1 MGKITDAIL
10 IKGLPATD
18 ARNANKV
25 NLWALLWAATLVLSL
40 TMQEMQIIQGAAMS
54 VAIASLNLAVGMILV
69 ISYRRMLITLDE
81 MERRIQ
87 YNALASAVAASLL
100 VYGVNSIL
108 SNVALTEELSSSE
121 MIMIL
126 SLTYCVSLIAGRVR
140 MA

>member
-25 NLWALLWAATLVLSL
+25 NLWALLWAATLVASL

-69 ISYRRMLITLDE
+69 ISYRRMLISLDE

-100 VYGVNSIL
+100 LYGVNSIL
-108 SNVALTEELSSSE
+108 SNVALTEELSSSQ